1 MAFSYAQDNDAFKD
15 IEDLRLRNQRI
26 QQDILNQ
33 KRNNAR
39 IAAAQQFAMWQ
50 SNPNAFGGDIP
61 TGDFYALGAYGKP
74 APFAGAPSISQAMTG
89 LKESGGLALPN
100 RKAIYRTDENGNPVR
115 LTDEEIAIRNN
126 ASRDLQKQAAS
137 DAATPANGDS
147 WYDFL
152 KNPQNTPYEQ
162 KQMRNHE
169 ILRDAAIGSMLMKP
183 IFNPDTD
190 ISEGMMR
197 LAGQQQGMAQGAMDN
212 YLKRQGMAADM
223 YNSATK
229 LATNYAAQSLQA
241 QIQSQQEI
249 SAADNYEREAG
260 IRASQAKKLY
270 GEIEKKPEFIAAVKK
285 GDLAKQQELT
295 AQYDAMMRDALYLQ
309 SEAQKHRER
318 SEQFLGK
325 AKSFGDG
332 ARQISK
338 DWELGL
344 NFDIGSEKLQTPKG
358 APSVGEFR
366 QQGDTGTNVGGIFAQ
381 FPNTGAEA
389 QGTLSTGVSPQGAT
403 QVHTSTENVPTG
415 AENASTGA
423 SEKPIYTFKD
433 GKLNKVG
440 GNVKKGGS
448 DDPIMKR
455 IARLSNGN
463 RDVNIARWKSA
474 GSRVDLDTG
483 VQAAADKNAWL
494 TEVQA
499 VANDIVS
506 KPENFAKYK
515 DFVYKVI
522 EGGDRFGNASNILMN
537 STMNIP
543 RFKGLR
549 NYETDIMTYGGE
561 NSRADLQDYYSIL
574 KEGGALTGAEVKNLE
589 KLLSSPMFSWTNYQG
604 KSMPLLKNNGL
615 KLKAVEA
622 RNPDGSIV
630 KDEKGNTMYFINLDD
645 SFK

>member
-89 LKESGGLALPN
+89 LKESGGLALPK

-126 ASRDLQKQAAS
+126 ASMDLQKQAAS
-137 DAATPANGDS
+137 DAATPANGGS

-169 ILRDAAIGSMLMKP
+169 IMRDAAIGSMLMKP

-229 LATNYAAQSLQA
+229 LATNYAAQSLQS
-241 QIQSQQEI
+241 QIQAQQEL
-249 SAADNYEREAG
+249 SAAENYEREAA
-260 IRASQAKKLY
+260 IRAEQAEKLFGKNSPAY
-270 GEIEKKPEFIAAVKK
+270 IAVVKSK
-285 GDLAKQQELT
+285 DLAKQQELSN
-295 AQYDAMMRDALYLQ
+295 QYDAMLRDAKYLK
-309 SEAQKHRER
+309 SEAQKRKER
-318 SEQFLGK
+318 SEQFIGK
-325 AKSFGDG
+325 AKAFGDG
-332 ARQISK
+332 AKKISQ

-344 NFDIGSEKLQTPKG
+344 NFEGLGGITPIGNNGTQ
-358 APSVGEFR
+358 VGGFAK
-366 QQGDTGTNVGGIFAQ
+366 QGETGINAGGIFAQ
-381 FPNTGAEA
+381 FPNTGAAA
-389 QGTLSTGVSPQGAT
+389 QGTPSTGVSPTGAT
-403 QVHTSTENVPTG
+403 EVPPAPQTAPTGAENVPTG
-415 AENASTGA
+415 AP
-423 SEKPIYTFKD
+423 EKPVYTFKD

-440 GNVKKGGS
+440 GGKGKNGGS

-455 IARLSNGN
+455 IAKASTG
-463 RDVNIARWKSA
+463 RDVDIAEWKRLGA
-474 GSRVDLDTG
+474 RIDPDTG
-483 VQAAADKNAWL
+483 FQAAADKNAWL

-543 RFKGLR
+543 KFKGLR

-561 NSRADLQDYYSIL
+561 NSREELQDYYSIL
-574 KEGGALTGAEVKNLE
+574 KEGGALTGAEVKNFE

>member
-1 MAFSYAQDNDAFKD
+1 MAFSYALDNDAFKD

-50 SNPNAFGGDIP
+50 GNPNAFGGDIP

-74 APFAGAPSISQAMTG
+74 APFAGAPSVSQAMKG
-89 LKESGGLALPN
+89 LKESGGLALPK

-126 ASRDLQKQAAS
+126 ASKDLQQQAAS
-137 DAATPANGDS
+137 DAATPANGGS

-169 ILRDAAIGSMLMKP
+169 IMRDAAIGSMLMKP

-197 LAGQQQGMAQGAMDN
+197 MAGQQQGMAQGAMDN

-229 LATNYAAQSLQA
+229 LATNYAAQSLQS
-241 QIQSQQEI
+241 QIQAQQEL
-249 SAADNYEREAG
+249 SAAENYEREAA
-260 IRASQAKKLY
+260 IRAEQAEKLFGKNSPAY
-270 GEIEKKPEFIAAVKK
+270 IAVVKSK
-285 GDLAKQQELT
+285 DVAKQQEL
-295 AQYDAMMRDALYLQ
+295 ANQYDAMMRDAKYLE
-309 SEAQKHRER
+309 SEAQKRKER
-318 SEQFLGK
+318 SEQFIGK
-325 AKSFGDG
+325 AKAFGDG
-332 ARQISK
+332 AKKISQ

-344 NFDIGSEKLQTPKG
+344 NFDGLGGITPIAKNGTQVGGFAKQGEIG
-358 APSVGEFR
+358 A
-366 QQGDTGTNVGGIFAQ
+366 NVGGSFVQ
-381 FPNTGAEA
+381 FSNTGAA
-389 QGTLSTGVSPQGAT
+389 PAGTPSTGVSPQGAT
-403 QVHTSTENVPTG
+403 QVPPSEENVPTG
-415 AENASTGA
+415 AENATTGEP
-423 SEKPIYTFKD
+423 EKPVYTFKD

-440 GNVKKGGS
+440 GKVKKGGS
-448 DDPIMKR
+448 DDPIMGR
-455 IARLSNGN
+455 IARLSNGLG
-463 RDVNIARWKSA
+463 RDVDIARWKAA

-483 VQAAADKNAWL
+483 IQAAADKNAWL

-561 NSRADLQDYYSIL
+561 NSREELQDYYSIL
-574 KEGGALTGAEVKNLE
+574 KGGGALTGAEVKNFE

>member
-1 MAFSYAQDNDAFKD
+1 MAFSYADNDAFKD

-115 LTDEEIAIRNN
+115 LTDDEIALRNN
-126 ASRDLQKQAAS
+126 AANGLQQQAAAE
-137 DAATPANGDS
+137 AATPANGGS

-169 ILRDAAIGSMLMKP
+169 IMRDAAIGSMLMKP

-197 LAGQQQGMAQGAMDN
+197 MAGQQQGLAQGAMDN

-229 LATNYAAQSLQA
+229 LATNYAAQSLQS
-241 QIQSQQEI
+241 QIQAQQEL
-249 SAADNYEREAG
+249 SAAEHYEREAA
-260 IRASQAKKLY
+260 IRAEQAEALFGKNSPAYIAVVDSKNVAEQQKL
-270 GEIEKKPEFIAAVKK
+270 AM
-285 GDLAKQQELT
+285 
-295 AQYDAMMRDALYLQ
+295 QYDAMMRDAKYFE
-309 SEAQKHRER
+309 SEAKKRKER

-325 AKSFGDG
+325 AQAFGDG
-332 ARQISK
+332 AKKISQ

-344 NFDIGSEKLQTPKG
+344 NFDGLGGINPIDKNGTK
-358 APSVGEFR
+358 VGGFAK
-366 QQGDTGTNVGGIFAQ
+366 QGELGRNVGGIFAQ
-381 FPNTGAEA
+381 FPNTGAGA
-389 QGTLSTGVSPQGAT
+389 QSTTSTGVSQQG
-403 QVHTSTENVPTG
+403 STEIPPSAENVPTG
-415 AENASTGA
+415 AENASTGE
-423 SEKPIYTFKD
+423 SKKPVYTFND

-440 GNVKKGGS
+440 GKGKTGGS

-455 IARLSNGN
+455 IARLSNGLG
-463 RDVNIARWKSA
+463 RDVDIARWKAA

-483 VQAAADKNAWL
+483 IQAAADKNAWL

>member
-50 SNPNAFGGDIP
+50 GNPNAFGGDIP
-61 TGDFYALGAYGKP
+61 TGDFYALGAYART
-74 APFAGAPSISQAMTG
+74 APFTGAPSVSQAMKG

-137 DAATPANGDS
+137 DAATPANGGS

-190 ISEGMMR
+190 ISEGIMR
-197 LAGQQQGMAQGAMDN
+197 MAGQQQGMAQGAMDN

-241 QIQSQQEI
+241 QIQSQQEL

-285 GDLAKQQELT
+285 NDLAKQHELT
-295 AQYDAMMRDALYLQ
+295 AQYDAMMRDAMYLQ
-309 SEAQKHRER
+309 SEAQKRRER

-325 AKSFGDG
+325 AKAFGDG
-332 ARQISK
+332 AKKISQ

-344 NFDIGSEKLQTPKG
+344 NFDLGSEHFPTPKG

-366 QQGDTGTNVGGIFAQ
+366 QQGDTGANVGGIFAQ
-381 FPNTGAEA
+381 FPNTGAAA
-389 QGTLSTGVSPQGAT
+389 QGTPSTGVSPQGVT
-403 QVHTSTENVPTG
+403 QVPPSAENVPTG
-415 AENASTGA
+415 AENAPTGE
-423 SEKPIYTFKD
+423 SEKPVYTFND

-448 DDPIMKR
+448 DDPIMKQ
-455 IARLSNGN
+455 IARLSTG
-463 RDVNIARWKSA
+463 RDVDIARWKEL
-474 GSRVDLDTG
+474 GSLIDLDTG
-483 VQAAADKNAWL
+483 YQAAAKKNVWL
-494 TEVQA
+494 TELQA

-515 DFVYKVI
+515 DFIYKVI

-574 KEGGALTGAEVKNLE
+574 KEGGALTGSEVKNFE

>member
-1 MAFSYAQDNDAFKD
+1 MAFSYALDNDAFKD

-50 SNPNAFGGDIP
+50 CNPNAFGGDIP

-74 APFAGAPSISQAMTG
+74 APFAGAPSVSQAMKG
-89 LKESGGLALPN
+89 LKESGGLALPK

-126 ASRDLQKQAAS
+126 ASKDLQQQAAS
-137 DAATPANGDS
+137 DAATPANGGS

-169 ILRDAAIGSMLMKP
+169 IMRDAAIGSMLMKP

-197 LAGQQQGMAQGAMDN
+197 MAGQQQGMAQGAMDN

-229 LATNYAAQSLQA
+229 LATNYAAQSLQS
-241 QIQSQQEI
+241 QIQAQQEL
-249 SAADNYEREAG
+249 SAAENYEREAA
-260 IRASQAKKLY
+260 IRAEQAEKLFGKNSPAY
-270 GEIEKKPEFIAAVKK
+270 IAVVKSK
-285 GDLAKQQELT
+285 DVAKQQEL
-295 AQYDAMMRDALYLQ
+295 ANQYDAMMRDAKYLE
-309 SEAQKHRER
+309 SEAQKRKER
-318 SEQFLGK
+318 SEQFIGK
-325 AKSFGDG
+325 SKAFGDG
-332 ARQISK
+332 AKKISQ

-344 NFDIGSEKLQTPKG
+344 NFDGLGGITPIAKNGTQVGGFAKQGEIG
-358 APSVGEFR
+358 A
-366 QQGDTGTNVGGIFAQ
+366 NVGGSFVQ
-381 FPNTGAEA
+381 FPNTGAAA
-389 QGTLSTGVSPQGAT
+389 QGTPSTGVSPQGAT
-403 QVHTSTENVPTG
+403 QVFPRAENVPTG
-415 AENASTGA
+415 AENAPTGA
-423 SEKPIYTFKD
+423 SEKPVYTFND

-440 GNVKKGGS
+440 GKVKKGGS
-448 DDPIMKR
+448 DDPIMGR
-455 IARLSNGN
+455 IARLSNGLG
-463 RDVNIARWKSA
+463 RDVDIARWKAA

-483 VQAAADKNAWL
+483 IQAAADKNAWL
-494 TEVQA
+494 MEVQA

-561 NSRADLQDYYSIL
+561 NSREELQDYYSIL
-574 KEGGALTGAEVKNLE
+574 KGGGALTGAEVKNFE

>member
-1 MAFSYAQDNDAFKD
+1 MSFYYAQDKDAFKD
-15 IEDLRLRNQRI
+15 IDDLRFR
-26 QQDILNQ
+26 
-33 KRNNAR
+33 KMPT
-39 IAAAQQFAMWQ
+39 FA
-50 SNPNAFGGDIP
+50 
-61 TGDFYALGAYGKP
+61 
-74 APFAGAPSISQAMTG
+74 QAMAM
-89 LKESGGLALPN
+89 KQPSGVVAVPN
-100 RKAIYRTDENGNPVR
+100 RKAMYRTDANGNPIQ
-115 LTDEEIAIRNN
+115 LTDEEIALRNN
-126 ASRDLQKQAAS
+126 AANGLQQQAAAE
-137 DAATPANGDS
+137 AATPAGGNK
-147 WYDFL
+147 WYEFL

-162 KQMRNHE
+162 KQMRNQE
-169 ILRDAAIGSMLMKP
+169 IMRDAAIGSMLMKP
-183 IFNPDTD
+183 IFNPDAD
-190 ISEGMMR
+190 ISEGIVRM
-197 LAGQQQGMAQGAMDN
+197 AGQQQGMAQAAMDN

-229 LATNYAAQSLQA
+229 LATNYAAQALQA

-249 SAADNYEREAG
+249 SNAENREREAA
-260 IRASQAKKLY
+260 IRADQAKKQY
-270 GEIEKKPEFIAAVKK
+270 DDVTKSPEYIAATEKN
-285 GDLAKQQELT
+285 DLAKQQELL
-295 AQYDAMMRDALYLQ
+295 AQYNAYMRDALYLQ

-318 SEQFLGK
+318 SQQFLGK

-344 NFDIGSEKLQTPKG
+344 NLDFDNVHSSVSAPPK
-358 APSVGEFR
+358 VGEFKK
-366 QQGDTGTNVGGIFAQ
+366 QGEVGHNGAGIFS
-381 FPNTGAEA
+381 PNAYTGAGA
-389 QGTLSTGVSPQGAT
+389 LGTPSTDVL
-403 QVHTSTENVPTG
+403 PTG
-415 AENASTGA
+415 ATEIPPAPQAAPTGAGNASTGT
-423 SEKPIYTFKD
+423 SEKSVYTFNN

-440 GNVKKGGS
+440 GKGKNGGS
-448 DDPIMKR
+448 YDPIMKR

-463 RDVNIARWKSA
+463 RDVDIARWKAA
-474 GSRVDLDTG
+474 GSRIDLDTG
-483 VQAAADKNAWL
+483 IQAAADKNAWL
-494 TEVQA
+494 TELQA

-543 RFKGLR
+543 KFKGLR
-549 NYETDIMTYGGE
+549 NYETDIMTYGSE
-561 NSRADLQDYYSIL
+561 NSREELQDYYSIL
-574 KEGGALTGAEVKNLE
+574 KGGGALTGAEVKNFE
-589 KLLSSPMFSWTNYQG
+589 RLLSSPMFSWTNYQG

>member
-39 IAAAQQFAMWQ
+39 LAAAQQFAMWQ

-61 TGDFYALGAYGKP
+61 TGDFYALGAYGKH
-74 APFAGAPSISQAMTG
+74 APFTGAPSISQAMTG

-137 DAATPANGDS
+137 DAATPANGSS

-197 LAGQQQGMAQGAMDN
+197 MAGQQQGMAQGAMDN

-270 GEIEKKPEFIAAVKK
+270 GEIEKKPEYIAAVKK

-295 AQYDAMMRDALYLQ
+295 AQYDAMMRDAMYLQ

-344 NFDIGSEKLQTPKG
+344 NFDIGSEHFPTPKG

-366 QQGDTGTNVGGIFAQ
+366 EQGDTGANVGGIFAQ
-381 FPNTGAEA
+381 FPNTGAGT
-389 QGTLSTGVSPQGAT
+389 QGTPSTGVCLRVLRKYPRAEK
-403 QVHTSTENVPTG
+403 TSLRAQKTHLLANPKSQSTRSMM
-415 AENASTGA
+415 AS
-423 SEKPIYTFKD
+423 
-433 GKLNKVG
+433 
-440 GNVKKGGS
+440 
-448 DDPIMKR
+448 
-455 IARLSNGN
+455 
-463 RDVNIARWKSA
+463 
-474 GSRVDLDTG
+474 
-483 VQAAADKNAWL
+483 
-494 TEVQA
+494 
-499 VANDIVS
+499 
-506 KPENFAKYK
+506 
-515 DFVYKVI
+515 
-522 EGGDRFGNASNILMN
+522 
-537 STMNIP
+537 
-543 RFKGLR
+543 
-549 NYETDIMTYGGE
+549 
-561 NSRADLQDYYSIL
+561 
-574 KEGGALTGAEVKNLE
+574 
-589 KLLSSPMFSWTNYQG
+589 
-604 KSMPLLKNNGL
+604 
-615 KLKAVEA
+615 
-622 RNPDGSIV
+622 
-630 KDEKGNTMYFINLDD
+630 
-645 SFK
+645 

>member
-1 MAFSYAQDNDAFKD
+1 MSFGYAQDNDAFKD
-15 IEDLRLRNQRI
+15 FDDLRLRNQRF
-26 QQDILNQ
+26 QQDLLNQ
-33 KRNNAR
+33 KRNASR
-39 IAAAQQFAMWQ
+39 MAAAQQFEMWQ
-50 SNPNAFGGDIP
+50 KNPNAFGGDIP
-61 TGDFYALGAYGKP
+61 TGDYYGLNAYGRSV
-74 APFAGAPSISQAMTG
+74 PFTGAPSITQSMEA
-89 LKESGGLALPN
+89 LKQSGGLKRPDF
-100 RKAIYRTDENGNPVR
+100 KGGVYKTDENGNPVR
-115 LTDEEIAIRNN
+115 LTDDEIALRKN
-126 ASRDLQKQAAS
+126 AENDLQKKAAS
-137 DAATPANGDS
+137 EAGN

-169 ILRDAAIGSMLMKP
+169 IMRDAALAAMMMKP

-190 ISEGMMR
+190 ISEGMARM
-197 LAGQQQGMAQGAMDN
+197 AGQQQGMAQGAMDN

-229 LATNYAAQSLQA
+229 LATNYAAQSLQS
-241 QIQSQQEI
+241 QIQAQQEL
-249 SAADNYEREAG
+249 SAAENYEREAA
-260 IRASQAKKLY
+260 IRAEQAEKLFGNNSPAY
-270 GEIEKKPEFIAAVKK
+270 IAVVKSK
-285 GDLAKQQELT
+285 DVAKQQEL
-295 AQYDAMMRDALYLQ
+295 ANQYDAMMRDAKYLE
-309 SEAQKHRER
+309 SEAQKRKER
-318 SEQFLGK
+318 SEQFIGK
-325 AKSFGDG
+325 AKAFGDG
-332 ARQISK
+332 AKKISQ

-344 NFDIGSEKLQTPKG
+344 NFEGLGGITPIGNNGTQVGGFAKQGEIG
-358 APSVGEFR
+358 A
-366 QQGDTGTNVGGIFAQ
+366 NVGGSFVQ
-381 FPNTGAEA
+381 FPNTSAA
-389 QGTLSTGVSPQGAT
+389 PAGTPSIGVSPQDAT
-403 QVHTSTENVPTG
+403 EVPPSAETSPTG
-415 AENASTGA
+415 PANASTGEPA
-423 SEKPIYTFKD
+423 KVPTNEPAKPVSGGEKYSFD
-433 GKLNKVG
+433 GKKLTK
-440 GNVKKGGS
+440 S
-448 DDPIMKR
+448 DPIMNR

-463 RDVNIARWKSA
+463 RDVDIARWKAA
-474 GSRVDLDTG
+474 GLRVDLDTG
-483 VQAAADKNAWL
+483 MQAAADKNAWL
-494 TEVQA
+494 TDLQA

-543 RFKGLR
+543 KFKGLR

-561 NSRADLQDYYSIL
+561 NSREELQDYYSIL
-574 KEGGALTGAEVKNLE
+574 KEGGALTGAEVKNFE

>member
-1 MAFSYAQDNDAFKD
+1 MAFSYALDNDAFKD

-26 QQDILNQ
+26 QQDILNH

-74 APFAGAPSISQAMTG
+74 APFSGAPSVSQSMKG

-137 DAATPANGDS
+137 DAATPANGGS

-197 LAGQQQGMAQGAMDN
+197 MAGQQQGMAQGAMDN

-241 QIQSQQEI
+241 QIQSQQEL
-249 SAADNYEREAG
+249 SAAENYEREAA
-260 IRASQAKKLY
+260 IRAEQAEKLFGKNSPAY
-270 GEIEKKPEFIAAVKK
+270 IAVVKSK
-285 GDLAKQQELT
+285 DLAKQQELSN
-295 AQYDAMMRDALYLQ
+295 QYDAMLRDAKYLK
-309 SEAQKHRER
+309 SEAQKRKER

-325 AKSFGDG
+325 AKAFGDG
-332 ARQISK
+332 AKKISQ

-344 NFDIGSEKLQTPKG
+344 NFDELGGVTPIAKNG
-358 APSVGEFR
+358 TQVGGFAK
-366 QQGDTGTNVGGIFAQ
+366 QGETGINVGGPFVQ
-381 FPNTGAEA
+381 FPNTGAA
-389 QGTLSTGVSPQGAT
+389 PAGMPSTGVL
-403 QVHTSTENVPTG
+403 PTG
-415 AENASTGA
+415 ATEVPTAPQAASTGAGNASTGA
-423 SEKPIYTFKD
+423 SEKPVYTFKN
-433 GKLNKVG
+433 GKLNKAV
-440 GNVKKGGS
+440 GS

-455 IARLSNGN
+455 IARLSNGLG
-463 RDVNIARWKSA
+463 RDVDIARWKAA

-483 VQAAADKNAWL
+483 IQAAADKNAWL

-561 NSRADLQDYYSIL
+561 NSREELQDYYSIL
-574 KEGGALTGAEVKNLE
+574 KEGGALTGAEVKNFE

>member
-1 MAFSYAQDNDAFKD
+1 MAFSYALDNDAFKD

-50 SNPNAFGGDIP
+50 GNPNAFGGDIP

-89 LKESGGLALPN
+89 LKESGGLALPK

-137 DAATPANGDS
+137 DAATPANGGS

-162 KQMRNHE
+162 KQMRNNE
-169 ILRDAAIGSMLMKP
+169 IMRDAAIGSMLMKP

-197 LAGQQQGMAQGAMDN
+197 MAGQQQGMAQGAMDN

-229 LATNYAAQSLQA
+229 LATNYAAQSLQS
-241 QIQSQQEI
+241 QIQAQQEL
-249 SAADNYEREAG
+249 SAAENYEREAA
-260 IRASQAKKLY
+260 IRAEQAEKLFGKNSPAY
-270 GEIEKKPEFIAAVKK
+270 IAVVKSK
-285 GDLAKQQELT
+285 DVAKQQEL
-295 AQYDAMMRDALYLQ
+295 ANQYDAMMRDAKYLE
-309 SEAQKHRER
+309 SEAQKRKER
-318 SEQFLGK
+318 SEQFIGK
-325 AKSFGDG
+325 AKAFGDG
-332 ARQISK
+332 AKKISQ

-344 NFDIGSEKLQTPKG
+344 NFDGFGGITPIGNNGTQ
-358 APSVGEFR
+358 VGGFAK
-366 QQGDTGTNVGGIFAQ
+366 QGETGINVGGPFVQ
-381 FPNTGAEA
+381 FPNTGAAA
-389 QGTLSTGVSPQGAT
+389 QGTTSTGVSPKGAT
-403 QVHTSTENVPTG
+403 EVPPSAENVPTG
-415 AENASTGA
+415 AENVPTGEP
-423 SEKPIYTFKD
+423 EKPVYTFKD
-433 GKLNKVG
+433 GKLNKVDG
-440 GNVKKGGS
+440 KVKKGGS
-448 DDPIMKR
+448 DDPIMGR
-455 IARLSNGN
+455 IARLSNGLG
-463 RDVNIARWKSA
+463 RDVDIARWKAA

-483 VQAAADKNAWL
+483 IQAAADKNAWL

-561 NSRADLQDYYSIL
+561 NSRDELQDYYSIL
-574 KEGGALTGAEVKNLE
+574 KEGGALTGAEVKNFE

-615 KLKAVEA
+615 KLKAIEA

>member
-39 IAAAQQFAMWQ
+39 IAAAQKFAMWQ
-50 SNPNAFGGDIP
+50 SNPNAFGDDIP
-61 TGDFYALGAYGKP
+61 TGDFYALGAYGRT

-89 LKESGGLALPN
+89 LKESGGLALPK

-126 ASRDLQKQAAS
+126 ASKDLQKQAAS
-137 DAATPANGDS
+137 DAATPANGNS

-152 KNPQNTPYEQ
+152 KKPHNTPYEQ

-169 ILRDAAIGSMLMKP
+169 IMRDAAIGSLLMKP

-197 LAGQQQGMAQGAMDN
+197 MAGQQQGMAQGAMDN

-229 LATNYAAQSLQA
+229 LATNYAAQSLQS
-241 QIQSQQEI
+241 QIQAQQEL
-249 SAADNYEREAG
+249 SAAENYEREAA
-260 IRASQAKKLY
+260 IRAEQAEKLFGKNSPAY
-270 GEIEKKPEFIAAVKK
+270 IAVVKSK
-285 GDLAKQQELT
+285 DVAKQQEL
-295 AQYDAMMRDALYLQ
+295 ANQYDAMMRDAKYLE
-309 SEAQKHRER
+309 SEAQKRKER
-318 SEQFLGK
+318 SEQFIGK
-325 AKSFGDG
+325 AKAFGDG
-332 ARQISK
+332 AKKISQ

-344 NFDIGSEKLQTPKG
+344 NFDGLGGITPIAKNGTQVGGFAKQGEIG
-358 APSVGEFR
+358 A
-366 QQGDTGTNVGGIFAQ
+366 NVGGPFVQ
-381 FPNTGAEA
+381 FPNTGAAPTE
-389 QGTLSTGVSPQGAT
+389 TPSTGVSPKVAT
-403 QVHTSTENVPTG
+403 ELPPSAENVLTG
-415 AENASTGA
+415 VENASTGA
-423 SEKPIYTFKD
+423 PEKPVYTFKD

-440 GNVKKGGS
+440 GNEKKGGS
-448 DDPIMKR
+448 DDLIMKR
-455 IARLSNGN
+455 IARLSNGLG
-463 RDVNIARWKSA
+463 RDVDIARWKAA
-474 GSRVDLDTG
+474 GARVDLDTG
-483 VQAAADKNAWL
+483 IQAAADKNAWL

-561 NSRADLQDYYSIL
+561 NSRDELQDYYSIL
-574 KEGGALTGAEVKNLE
+574 KEGGALTGAEVKNFE

-622 RNPDGSIV
+622 RNPDGSIL

>member
-1 MAFSYAQDNDAFKD
+1 MSFGYAQDNDAFKD
-15 IEDLRLRNQRI
+15 FDDLRLRNQRF
-26 QQDILNQ
+26 QQDLLNQ
-33 KRNNAR
+33 KRNASR
-39 IAAAQQFAMWQ
+39 MAAAQQFEMWQ
-50 SNPNAFGGDIP
+50 KNPNAFGGDIP
-61 TGDFYALGAYGKP
+61 TGDYYGLNAYGRSV
-74 APFAGAPSISQAMTG
+74 PFTGAPSITQSMEA
-89 LKESGGLALPN
+89 LKQSGGLKRPDF
-100 RKAIYRTDENGNPVR
+100 KGGVYKTDENGNPVR
-115 LTDEEIAIRNN
+115 LTDDEIALRKN
-126 ASRDLQKQAAS
+126 AGNDLQKKAAS
-137 DAATPANGDS
+137 EAGN

-169 ILRDAAIGSMLMKP
+169 IMRDAALAAMMAKP

-190 ISEGMMR
+190 ISEGMARM
-197 LAGQQQGMAQGAMDN
+197 AGQQQGMAQGAMDN

-229 LATNYAAQSLQA
+229 LATNYAAQSLQS
-241 QIQSQQEI
+241 QIQAQQEL
-249 SAADNYEREAG
+249 SAAENYEREAA
-260 IRASQAKKLY
+260 IRAEQAEKLFGKNSPAY
-270 GEIEKKPEFIAAVKK
+270 IAVVKSK
-285 GDLAKQQELT
+285 DVAKQQEL
-295 AQYDAMMRDALYLQ
+295 ANQYDAMMRDAKYLE
-309 SEAQKHRER
+309 SEAQKRKER
-318 SEQFLGK
+318 SEQFIGK
-325 AKSFGDG
+325 AKAFGDG
-332 ARQISK
+332 AKKISQ

-344 NFDIGSEKLQTPKG
+344 NFDGLGGITPIAKNGTQVGGFAKQGEIG
-358 APSVGEFR
+358 A
-366 QQGDTGTNVGGIFAQ
+366 NVGGSFVQ
-381 FPNTGAEA
+381 FPNTGAAPTE
-389 QGTLSTGVSPQGAT
+389 TPSTGVSTQGAT
-403 QVHTSTENVPTG
+403 EVPPSAQTAPTG
-415 AENASTGA
+415 PANASTGEPAKVPTNAPAKPA
-423 SEKPIYTFKD
+423 SGGEKYSFD
-433 GKLNKVG
+433 GKTLTK
-440 GNVKKGGS
+440 S
-448 DDPIMKR
+448 DPIMNR

-463 RDVNIARWKSA
+463 RDVDIARWKAA

-483 VQAAADKNAWL
+483 IQAAADKNAWL

-543 RFKGLR
+543 KFKGLR

-561 NSRADLQDYYSIL
+561 NSREELQDYYSIL
-574 KEGGALTGAEVKNLE
+574 KEGGALTGAEVKNFE

>member
-1 MAFSYAQDNDAFKD
+1 MSFYYAQDKDAFKD
-15 IEDLRLRNQRI
+15 IDDLRLRNMPT
-26 QQDILNQ
+26 
-33 KRNNAR
+33 
-39 IAAAQQFAMWQ
+39 FA
-50 SNPNAFGGDIP
+50 
-61 TGDFYALGAYGKP
+61 
-74 APFAGAPSISQAMTG
+74 QAMAM
-89 LKESGGLALPN
+89 KQPSGVVAVPN
-100 RKAIYRTDENGNPVR
+100 RKAMYRTDANGNPIQ
-115 LTDEEIAIRNN
+115 LTDEEIALRNN
-126 ASRDLQKQAAS
+126 AAKGLQQQAA
-137 DAATPANGDS
+137 AEAVTPAGGNK
-147 WYDFL
+147 WYEFL

-162 KQMRNHE
+162 KQMRNQE
-169 ILRDAAIGSMLMKP
+169 IMRDAAIGSMLMKP
-183 IFNPDTD
+183 IFNPDAD
-190 ISEGMMR
+190 ISEGMVRM
-197 LAGQQQGMAQGAMDN
+197 AGQQQGMAQGAMDN

-229 LATNYAAQSLQA
+229 LATNYAAQALQA

-249 SAADNYEREAG
+249 SNAENREREAA
-260 IRASQAKKLY
+260 IRADQAKKQY
-270 GEIEKKPEFIAAVKK
+270 DDVTKSPEYIAAVKK
-285 GDLAKQQELT
+285 SDLAKQQELL
-295 AQYDAMMRDALYLQ
+295 AQYNAYMRDALYLQ

-344 NFDIGSEKLQTPKG
+344 NLDLDNVPSSVSAP
-358 APSVGEFR
+358 PSVGEFKK
-366 QQGDTGTNVGGIFAQ
+366 QGEVGHNGAGIFA
-381 FPNTGAEA
+381 PNAYTGAGA
-389 QGTLSTGVSPQGAT
+389 QGTPSTGVLPTGVTEVPIAPQAA
-403 QVHTSTENVPTG
+403 PTG
-415 AENASTGA
+415 AGNASTGVP
-423 SEKPIYTFKD
+423 EKPVYTFKN
-433 GKLNKVG
+433 GKLNKAG
-440 GNVKKGGS
+440 GNVKQDGS
-448 DDPIMKR
+448 GDPIMKR
-455 IARLSNGN
+455 IARLSNGLG
-463 RDVNIARWKSA
+463 RDVDIARWKAA
-474 GSRVDLDTG
+474 GSRIDLDTG
-483 VQAAADKNAWL
+483 IQAAADKNAWL

-499 VANDIVS
+499 VTNDIVS

-543 RFKGLR
+543 KFKGLR

-561 NSRADLQDYYSIL
+561 NSREELQDYYSIL
-574 KEGGALTGAEVKNLE
+574 KGGGALTGAEVKNFE

>member
-50 SNPNAFGGDIP
+50 GNPNAFGGDIP

-74 APFAGAPSISQAMTG
+74 SPFAGAPSVSQAMKG

-126 ASRDLQKQAAS
+126 ASRDLQQQAAS
-137 DAATPANGDS
+137 DAATPANGGS

-169 ILRDAAIGSMLMKP
+169 IMRDAAIGSMLMKP

-197 LAGQQQGMAQGAMDN
+197 MAGQQQGMAQGAMDN

-229 LATNYAAQSLQA
+229 LATNYAAQSLQS
-241 QIQSQQEI
+241 QIQAQQEL
-249 SAADNYEREAG
+249 SAAENYEREAA
-260 IRASQAKKLY
+260 IRAEQAEKLFGKNSPAY
-270 GEIEKKPEFIAAVKK
+270 IAVVKSK
-285 GDLAKQQELT
+285 DVAKQQEL
-295 AQYDAMMRDALYLQ
+295 ANQYDAMMRDAKYLE
-309 SEAQKHRER
+309 SEAQKRKER
-318 SEQFLGK
+318 SEQFIGK
-325 AKSFGDG
+325 AKAFGDG
-332 ARQISK
+332 AKKISQ

-344 NFDIGSEKLQTPKG
+344 NFDGLGGITQIAKNGTQVGGFAKQGEIG
-358 APSVGEFR
+358 A
-366 QQGDTGTNVGGIFAQ
+366 NVGGSFVQ
-381 FPNTGAEA
+381 FPNTGAAA
-389 QGTLSTGVSPQGAT
+389 QGTPSTGVSPQGVT
-403 QVHTSTENVPTG
+403 QVPPSAENVPTG
-415 AENASTGA
+415 AENAPTGA
-423 SEKPIYTFKD
+423 SEKPVYTFKD
-433 GKLNKVG
+433 GKLNKVDG
-440 GNVKKGGS
+440 KVKKGGS
-448 DDPIMKR
+448 DDPIMGR
-455 IARLSNGN
+455 IAKLSNGN
-463 RDVNIARWKSA
+463 RDVNIARWKAA

-561 NSRADLQDYYSIL
+561 NSRDELQDYYSIL
-574 KEGGALTGAEVKNLE
+574 KEGGALTGAEVKNFE

>member
-1 MAFSYAQDNDAFKD
+1 MSFYYAQDKDAFKD
-15 IEDLRLRNQRI
+15 IDDLRFRNMPT
-26 QQDILNQ
+26 
-33 KRNNAR
+33 
-39 IAAAQQFAMWQ
+39 FA
-50 SNPNAFGGDIP
+50 
-61 TGDFYALGAYGKP
+61 
-74 APFAGAPSISQAMTG
+74 QAMAM
-89 LKESGGLALPN
+89 KQPSGIVAVPN
-100 RKAIYRTDENGNPVR
+100 RKAMYRTDANGNPIQ
-115 LTDEEIAIRNN
+115 LTDEEIALRNN
-126 ASRDLQKQAAS
+126 AAKGLQQQAAAE
-137 DAATPANGDS
+137 AATPAGGNK
-147 WYDFL
+147 WYEFL

-162 KQMRNHE
+162 KQMRNQE
-169 ILRDAAIGSMLMKP
+169 IMRDAAIGSMLMKP
-183 IFNPDTD
+183 IFNPDAD
-190 ISEGMMR
+190 ISEGMVRM
-197 LAGQQQGMAQGAMDN
+197 AGQQQGMAQGAMDN

-241 QIQSQQEI
+241 QIQSQQEN
-249 SAADNYEREAG
+249 SAADNFEREAG
-260 IRASQAKKLY
+260 IRASQAKKLF
-270 GEIEKKPEFIAAVKK
+270 GEIEKKPEYIAAVKK
-285 GDLAKQQELT
+285 NDLAKQQELT
-295 AQYDAMMRDALYLQ
+295 AQYDAMMRDAMYLQ

-332 ARQISK
+332 ARQISN

-344 NFDIGSEKLQTPKG
+344 NFDIGSEHFPTPKG
-358 APSVGEFR
+358 APSVGGFR
-366 QQGDTGTNVGGIFAQ
+366 QQGDTGANVGGIFAQ
-381 FPNTGAEA
+381 FPNTGAGA
-389 QGTLSTGVSPQGAT
+389 QGTPSTGVL
-403 QVHTSTENVPTG
+403 PTG
-415 AENASTGA
+415 ATEVPLAPQAASTGAGNASTGA
-423 SEKPIYTFKD
+423 PEKPVYTFKN
-433 GKLNKVG
+433 GKLNKAG
-440 GNVKKGGS
+440 GNVKQGGS

-455 IARLSNGN
+455 IARLSNGLG
-463 RDVNIARWKSA
+463 RDVDIARWKAA
-474 GSRVDLDTG
+474 GSRIDLDTG
-483 VQAAADKNAWL
+483 IQAAADKNAWL

-499 VANDIVS
+499 VTNDIVS

-543 RFKGLR
+543 KFKGLR

-561 NSRADLQDYYSIL
+561 NSREELQDYYSIL
-574 KEGGALTGAEVKNLE
+574 KGGGALTGAEVKNFE

>member
-1 MAFSYAQDNDAFKD
+1 MAFSYALDNDAFKD

-50 SNPNAFGGDIP
+50 GNPNAFGGDIP
-61 TGDFYALGAYGKP
+61 TSDFYALGAYGKP
-74 APFAGAPSISQAMTG
+74 APFAGAPSVSQAMKG
-89 LKESGGLALPN
+89 LKESGGLALPKRN
-100 RKAIYRTDENGNPVR
+100 AIYRTDNNGNPVR
-115 LTDEEIAIRNN
+115 LTDEEIAIRKN
-126 ASRDLQKQAAS
+126 ASRDLQQQAAS
-137 DAATPANGDS
+137 DAATPANGGS

-169 ILRDAAIGSMLMKP
+169 IMRDAAIGSMLMKP

-197 LAGQQQGMAQGAMDN
+197 MAGQQQGMAQGAMDN

-241 QIQSQQEI
+241 QIQSQQEN
-249 SAADNYEREAG
+249 SAAENYEREAG

-270 GEIEKKPEFIAAVKK
+270 GEIEKKPEFVAAVKK

-318 SEQFLGK
+318 SEQFIGK
-325 AKSFGDG
+325 AKAFGDG
-332 ARQISK
+332 AKKISQ

-344 NFDIGSEKLQTPKG
+344 NLDFGDIPART
-358 APSVGEFR
+358 APARKVGEFR
-366 QQGDTGTNVGGIFAQ
+366 QQGDTGANVGGIFAQ
-381 FPNTGAEA
+381 FPNTGAA
-389 QGTLSTGVSPQGAT
+389 TAGTPSTGVSPQGAT
-403 QVHTSTENVPTG
+403 EVPPTAENVPTG
-415 AENASTGA
+415 AENVPTVAP
-423 SEKPIYTFKD
+423 EKPVYTFKD
-433 GKLNKVG
+433 GKLNKVDG
-440 GNVKKGGS
+440 KVKKGGS
-448 DDPIMKR
+448 DDPIMGR
-455 IARLSNGN
+455 IARLSNGLG
-463 RDVNIARWKSA
+463 RDVDIARWKAA

-483 VQAAADKNAWL
+483 IQAAADKNAWL

-561 NSRADLQDYYSIL
+561 NSRDELQDYYSIL
-574 KEGGALTGAEVKNLE
+574 KEGGALTGAEVKNFE

-622 RNPDGSIV
+622 RNPDGSIL

>member
-1 MAFSYAQDNDAFKD
+1 MAFSYADNDAFKD
-15 IEDLRLRNQRI
+15 IEDLSLRNQRI

-137 DAATPANGDS
+137 DAATPANGGS

-197 LAGQQQGMAQGAMDN
+197 MAGQQQGMAQGAMDN

-229 LATNYAAQSLQA
+229 LATNYAAQSLQS
-241 QIQSQQEI
+241 QIQAQQEL
-249 SAADNYEREAG
+249 SAAENYEREAA
-260 IRASQAKKLY
+260 IRAEQAEKLFGKNSPAY
-270 GEIEKKPEFIAAVKK
+270 IAVVKSK
-285 GDLAKQQELT
+285 DVAKQQEL
-295 AQYDAMMRDALYLQ
+295 ANQYDAMMRDAKYLE
-309 SEAQKHRER
+309 SEAQKRKER
-318 SEQFLGK
+318 SEQFIGK
-325 AKSFGDG
+325 AKAFGDG
-332 ARQISK
+332 AKKISQ

-344 NFDIGSEKLQTPKG
+344 NFDGLGGITPISKNGTQVGGFAKQGEIG
-358 APSVGEFR
+358 A
-366 QQGDTGTNVGGIFAQ
+366 NVGGSFVQ
-381 FPNTGAEA
+381 FPNTGAA
-389 QGTLSTGVSPQGAT
+389 PAGTPSTGFSPQGAT
-403 QVHTSTENVPTG
+403 EVPPIAENVPTG
-415 AENASTGA
+415 AENAPTGE
-423 SEKPIYTFKD
+423 SEKPVYTFKD

-440 GNVKKGGS
+440 GKGNKGVS

-455 IARLSNGN
+455 IARLSNVLG
-463 RDVNIARWKSA
+463 RDVDIARWKAA

-483 VQAAADKNAWL
+483 IQAAADKNAWL

-499 VANDIVS
+499 ICNDIVT

-515 DFVYKVI
+515 DFIYKVI
-522 EGGDRFGNASNILMN
+522 EGGERYGNAANILMT
-537 STMNIP
+537 SSMNIP
-543 RFKGLR
+543 MYKGLINYR
-549 NYETDIMTYGGE
+549 NDIIAYGNDARNELEE
-561 NSRADLQDYYSIL
+561 NYLQME
-574 KEGGALTGAEVKNLE
+574 KGFPLTKQEVKRTEL
-589 KLLSSPMFSWTNYQG
+589 LLSSPDFQVMNKQG
-604 KSMPLLKNNGL
+604 HSEPILKNNGL
-615 KLKAVEA
+615 RLKAVEA
-622 RNPDGSIV
+622 RDDKGKPIL
-630 KDEKGNTMYFINLDD
+630 DEKGQKMYFVDVND

>member
-1 MAFSYAQDNDAFKD
+1 MAFSYALDNDAFKD

-26 QQDILNQ
+26 QQDIINQ

-74 APFAGAPSISQAMTG
+74 APFAGAPSISQAMKG

-100 RKAIYRTDENGNPVR
+100 RKALYRTDENGNPVR

-137 DAATPANGDS
+137 DAATPANGGS

-169 ILRDAAIGSMLMKP
+169 IMRDAAIGSMLMKP

-197 LAGQQQGMAQGAMDN
+197 MAGQQQGMAQGAMDN

-229 LATNYAAQSLQA
+229 LATNYAAQSLQS
-241 QIQSQQEI
+241 QIQAQQEL
-249 SAADNYEREAG
+249 SAAENYEREAA
-260 IRASQAKKLY
+260 IRAEQAEKLFGKNSPAY
-270 GEIEKKPEFIAAVKK
+270 IAVVKSK
-285 GDLAKQQELT
+285 DVAKQQEL
-295 AQYDAMMRDALYLQ
+295 ANQYDAMMRDAKYLE
-309 SEAQKHRER
+309 SEAQKRKER
-318 SEQFLGK
+318 SEQFIGK
-325 AKSFGDG
+325 AKAFGDG
-332 ARQISK
+332 AKKISQ

-344 NFDIGSEKLQTPKG
+344 NFDGLGGITPIAKNGTQVGGFAKQGEIG
-358 APSVGEFR
+358 A
-366 QQGDTGTNVGGIFAQ
+366 NVGGSFVQ
-381 FPNTGAEA
+381 FPNTGAVA
-389 QGTLSTGVSPQGAT
+389 QGTPSTGVSPQGAT
-403 QVHTSTENVPTG
+403 EVPPSAENVPTG
-415 AENASTGA
+415 AENAPTGE
-423 SEKPIYTFKD
+423 SEKPVYTFNE

-440 GNVKKGGS
+440 GKVKKGGS
-448 DDPIMKR
+448 DDPIMGR
-455 IARLSNGN
+455 IARLSNGLG
-463 RDVNIARWKSA
+463 RDVDIARWKAA

-483 VQAAADKNAWL
+483 IQAAADKNAWL

-561 NSRADLQDYYSIL
+561 NSREELQDYYSIL
-574 KEGGALTGAEVKNLE
+574 KGGGALTGAEVKNFE

>member
-1 MAFSYAQDNDAFKD
+1 MAFSYADNDAFKD

-137 DAATPANGDS
+137 DAATPANGGS

-229 LATNYAAQSLQA
+229 LATNYAAQSLQS
-241 QIQSQQEI
+241 QIQAQQEL
-249 SAADNYEREAG
+249 SAAENYEREAA
-260 IRASQAKKLY
+260 IRAEQAEKLFGKNSPAY
-270 GEIEKKPEFIAAVKK
+270 ISVVKSK
-285 GDLAKQQELT
+285 DLAKQQELSN
-295 AQYDAMMRDALYLQ
+295 QYDAMLRDAKYLK
-309 SEAQKHRER
+309 SEAQKRKER
-318 SEQFLGK
+318 SEQFIGK
-325 AKSFGDG
+325 AKAFGDG
-332 ARQISK
+332 AKKISQ

-344 NFDIGSEKLQTPKG
+344 NFDGLGGITPISKNGTQVGGFAKQGEIG
-358 APSVGEFR
+358 A
-366 QQGDTGTNVGGIFAQ
+366 NVGGSFVQ
-381 FPNTGAEA
+381 FPNTGAA
-389 QGTLSTGVSPQGAT
+389 PAGTPSTGVSLQGAT
-403 QVHTSTENVPTG
+403 EVPPSAENVPTG
-415 AENASTGA
+415 AENAPTGA
-423 SEKPIYTFKD
+423 PEKPVYTFND

-440 GNVKKGGS
+440 GNMKKGGS

-463 RDVNIARWKSA
+463 RDVDIARWKAA

-483 VQAAADKNAWL
+483 IQAAADKNAWL

-499 VANDIVS
+499 LTNDIVS
-506 KPENFAKYK
+506 RPENFAKYK
-515 DFVYKVI
+515 DFIYKII
-522 EGGDRFGNASNILMN
+522 EGGERYGNAYNIIMKSPMN
-537 STMNIP
+537 PPMY
-543 RFKGLR
+543 KGLSNYNDDILTYSR
-549 NYETDIMTYGGE
+549 NKE
-561 NSRADLQDYYSIL
+561 LQDNYLQMLNGYPL
-574 KEGGALTGAEVKNLE
+574 TKEEVKRTE
-589 KLLSSPMFSWTNYQG
+589 ILLSDPKFSVMNAKGVAQ
-604 KSMPLLKNNGL
+604 PILKNNGL
-615 KLKAVEA
+615 RLNAVEA
-622 RNPDGSIV
+622 RYENGKPILD
-630 KDEKGNTMYFINLDD
+630 DKGQKMYFVDVKD

>member
-1 MAFSYAQDNDAFKD
+1 MAFSYALDNDAFKD

-50 SNPNAFGGDIP
+50 GNPNAFGGDIP

-74 APFAGAPSISQAMTG
+74 APFAGAPSVSQAMTG
-89 LKESGGLALPN
+89 LKESGGLALPKRN
-100 RKAIYRTDENGNPVR
+100 ALYRTDENGNPVR
-115 LTDEEIAIRNN
+115 LTDEELAIRNN
-126 ASRDLQKQAAS
+126 ASKDLQKQAAS
-137 DAATPANGDS
+137 DAATPANGGS

-152 KNPQNTPYEQ
+152 KNPHNTPYEQ

-169 ILRDAAIGSMLMKP
+169 IMRDAAIGSMLMKP
-183 IFNPDTD
+183 IFNPDAD

-197 LAGQQQGMAQGAMDN
+197 MAGQQQGMAQGAMDN

-229 LATNYAAQSLQA
+229 LATNYAAQSLQS
-241 QIQSQQEI
+241 QIQAQQEL
-249 SAADNYEREAG
+249 SAAENYEREAE
-260 IRASQAKKLY
+260 IRAEQAEKLFGKNSPAY
-270 GEIEKKPEFIAAVKK
+270 IAVVKSK
-285 GDLAKQQELT
+285 DVAKQQEL
-295 AQYDAMMRDALYLQ
+295 ANQYDAMMRDAKYLE
-309 SEAQKHRER
+309 SEAQKRKER
-318 SEQFLGK
+318 SEQFIGK
-325 AKSFGDG
+325 AKAFGDG
-332 ARQISK
+332 AKKISQ

-344 NFDIGSEKLQTPKG
+344 NFDGLGGITPIGNGTQ
-358 APSVGEFR
+358 VGGFAK
-366 QQGDTGTNVGGIFAQ
+366 QGEIGDNVGGSFVQ
-381 FPNTGAEA
+381 FPNTGAA
-389 QGTLSTGVSPQGAT
+389 HAGTPSTGVSPKGAT
-403 QVHTSTENVPTG
+403 EVPPSAENVPTG
-415 AENASTGA
+415 AENVPTVAP
-423 SEKPIYTFKD
+423 EKPVYTFKD
-433 GKLNKVG
+433 GKLNKVDG
-440 GNVKKGGS
+440 KVKKGGS
-448 DDPIMKR
+448 DDPIMGR
-455 IARLSNGN
+455 IARLSNGLG
-463 RDVNIARWKSA
+463 RDVDIARWKAA

-483 VQAAADKNAWL
+483 IQAAADKNAWL

-561 NSRADLQDYYSIL
+561 NSRDELQDYYSIL
-574 KEGGALTGAEVKNLE
+574 KEGGALTGAEVKNFE